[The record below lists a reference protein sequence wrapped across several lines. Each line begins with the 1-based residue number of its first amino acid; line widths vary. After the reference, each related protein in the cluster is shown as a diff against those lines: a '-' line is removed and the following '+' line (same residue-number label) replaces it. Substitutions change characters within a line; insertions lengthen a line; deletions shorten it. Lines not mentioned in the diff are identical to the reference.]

1 MAIQNS
7 LNSYVSQAL
16 LKPRD
21 AAQVLG
27 ISYST
32 LKQWIYKRK
41 LRTVRTPGGH
51 YRIPQRE
58 LDKYLYRAG
67 EKP

>member
-1 MAIQNS
+1 
-7 LNSYVSQAL
+7 
-16 LKPRD
+16 
-21 AAQVLG
+21 VLG